1 MVRRVLAINPSFAVR
16 GKETQGFQ
24 VSGPVTQVPNHF
36 RHNLNLSVEV
46 NLVDTSY
53 MNAAYIPGTYQSQ
66 YFI

>member
-46 NLVDTSY
+46 NLV
-53 MNAAYIPGTYQSQ
+53 ILH
-66 YFI
+66 I